1 VESRSGGSHVVIVWR
16 DFHVALAQSLAHDTL
31 EGAIASLVMLRSDPT
46 VTARARMVDEQLAAR
61 NIRDTRVLDAMRKV
75 PRHAFVPEELV
86 DAAYEDRPLPIGQG
100 QTISQPYIVALMADA
115 LHVRPDARVLEI
127 GTGSGYAA
135 AVLGELG
142 QDVVTLERYAQLAAR
157 AEGILSELGMKNVHV
172 HVADGTLGWP
182 AGAPYDAISVTAS
195 GPVVPDELLD
205 QLAIGGR
212 LVMPVGGDV
221 GSQNLLLIE
230 RKSPVSFVETNICP
244 VRFVALVGARGW
256 SEEEGD

>member
-1 VESRSGGSHVVIVWR
+1 MDVDVVIVWR

-31 EGAIASLVMLRSDPT
+31 EGAIASLVMLRPDPT
-46 VTARARMVDEQLAAR
+46 LTARARMVDEQLATR
-61 NIRDTRVLDAMRKV
+61 NIRDSRVLDAMRKV
-75 PRHAFVPEELV
+75 PRHAFVAENLV
-86 DAAYEDRPLPIGQG
+86 DEAYEDRPLPIGQG
-100 QTISQPYIVALMADA
+100 QTISQPYIVALMAEA
-115 LHVRPDARVLEI
+115 LHLRTGARVLEI

-142 QDVVTLERYAQLAAR
+142 QDVVTLERHPQLAVR
-157 AEGILSELGMKNVHV
+157 AEAILAALGIKNVHV

-195 GPVVPDELLD
+195 GPVVPNELLD

-212 LVMPVGGDV
+212 LVIPVGGDV

-230 RKSPVSFVETNICP
+230 RTSAVSFAETNICP
-244 VRFVALVGARGW
+244 VRFVPLVGARGW
-256 SEEEGD
+256 SDDEDVD